1 MMKVRMNMNDDD
13 IWSCLVGA
21 FEGGSGYW
29 ARTCVTDRA
38 GLTYV
43 RSDDSRIADENIRR
57 AKERGTEYL
66 PYAEHCDNDMTW
78 LRENN
83 IVMYSSMVPFLG
95 GEITVYD
102 SESINFDTGEYE
114 VVLGVLNR
122 ETMERGLQLMQD
134 NSPRHFNNLVT
145 GNHDAITSDVM
156 MQYMV
161 MGEVVFG

>member
-1 MMKVRMNMNDDD
+1 MMEVRMNMNDDD

-43 RSDDSRIADENIRR
+43 RHDDPRITEENERR
-57 AKERGTEYL
+57 AAERPNGFL
-66 PYAEHCDNDMTW
+66 PYGERCTDDMTW

-83 IVMYSSMVPFLG
+83 IVLYSSMVPFLG